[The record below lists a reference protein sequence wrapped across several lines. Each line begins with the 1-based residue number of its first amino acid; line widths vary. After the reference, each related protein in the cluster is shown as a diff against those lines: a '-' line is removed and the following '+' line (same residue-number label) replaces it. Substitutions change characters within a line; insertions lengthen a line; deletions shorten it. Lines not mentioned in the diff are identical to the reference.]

1 MENIS
6 SDSADGVGGFIN
18 VIANVLPSTISA
30 TQNYITTSSFGQ
42 RYGGETVTV
51 SEKIRFKFEDSDF
64 VAPLSEAKITDV
76 PVKVDGASESERNQI
91 EEEKIDRQTDVLLSE
106 NSVVQSESPVMSP
119 STMDANNASLEN

>member
-42 RYGGETVTV
+42 RYEG
-51 SEKIRFKFEDSDF
+51 
-64 VAPLSEAKITDV
+64 
-76 PVKVDGASESERNQI
+76 
-91 EEEKIDRQTDVLLSE
+91 
-106 NSVVQSESPVMSP
+106 
-119 STMDANNASLEN
+119 